1 MPIIVYFLQKKKT
14 TLKQMSYVR
23 YAKTQWWVFIIVSI
37 ILYIFEI
44 IQIKIQ
50 LKILKQKG
58 VFKENGGFH

>member
-1 MPIIVYFLQKKKT
+1 MPIIVYFLKKKNK

-50 LKILKQKG
+50 LKFFLKKRC
-58 VFKENGGFH
+58 F

>member
-1 MPIIVYFLQKKKT
+1 
-14 TLKQMSYVR
+14 MSYVR

-50 LKILKQKG
+50 LKFFLKKG